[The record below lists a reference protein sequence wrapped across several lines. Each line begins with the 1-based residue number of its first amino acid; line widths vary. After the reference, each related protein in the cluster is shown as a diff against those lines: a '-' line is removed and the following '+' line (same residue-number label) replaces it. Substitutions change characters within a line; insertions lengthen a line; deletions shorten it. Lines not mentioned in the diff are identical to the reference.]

1 MIQPTNILISGGWGY
16 GNLGDDAILLSTIKL
31 TRSKFPN
38 AKLHIFSY
46 SPNETKDI
54 ILDSNCE
61 LHSSV
66 HRLLF
71 GKSAF
76 RFLHTYKKS
85 VNMPYTIKRISNRI
99 KHYLPH
105 HVIKPDF
112 KALKEL
118 EYLFAEADM
127 FIMSGGGYFNNWR
140 ESLISRCTELQLA
153 QRFNVTSFIIGQTL
167 DDFQPIYRDQVKSLL
182 SKCNGVSVR
191 DTDSFNMLKK
201 MGIVST
207 IAPDLVLAG
216 IDVKPSP
223 HPKNE
228 IVFIPAE
235 LPLHNTNSIIQGIY
249 LI

>member
-76 RFLHTYKKS
+76 RFLHTYK
-85 VNMPYTIKRISNRI
+85 
-99 KHYLPH
+99 
-105 HVIKPDF
+105 
-112 KALKEL
+112 
-118 EYLFAEADM
+118 
-127 FIMSGGGYFNNWR
+127 
-140 ESLISRCTELQLA
+140 
-153 QRFNVTSFIIGQTL
+153 
-167 DDFQPIYRDQVKSLL
+167 
-182 SKCNGVSVR
+182 
-191 DTDSFNMLKK
+191 
-201 MGIVST
+201 
-207 IAPDLVLAG
+207 
-216 IDVKPSP
+216 
-223 HPKNE
+223 
-228 IVFIPAE
+228 
-235 LPLHNTNSIIQGIY
+235 
-249 LI
+249 